1 MHECWLIPLCVSVGI
16 FNMHFEDREF
26 SKGFTA
32 IMDTLT
38 EVTSNAQ
45 KVSATHPSLRH

>member
-1 MHECWLIPLCVSVGI
+1 MLADLFVCVCVCVGI

-38 EVTSNAQ
+38 EVINQST
-45 KVSATHPSLRH
+45 KV